1 LITAQNFLF
10 HFVFLLLTATFMSSP
25 IAYKID
31 HSPSYA
37 SLVLTL
43 PPNQTV
49 VVEAGAMAAMDTHI
63 SMKSKLKGG
72 LLKGVG
78 RMLGGESL
86 FLSEFTADRNA
97 GKLYLSP
104 GIPGDIQHYSLTTD
118 RAVIL
123 QSSGFVACSPSV
135 DLDTK
140 FQGLKGFFS
149 GESLF
154 LVRATGEGDLWFSSY
169 GAIIEIPVSGS
180 YVVDTGHVV
189 AFEDS
194 LNYRVEVLNGLSF
207 KNLKTSIFGGEGL
220 VCRFSGQGK
229 LWIQSR
235 KLPPLMNFLNSFRP
249 TSSG

>member
-1 LITAQNFLF
+1 
-10 HFVFLLLTATFMSSP
+10 MKSP
-25 IAYKID
+25 IAYRID

-49 VVEAGAMAAMDTHI
+49 VVEAGAMAAMDMHI

-104 GIPGDIQHYSLTTD
+104 GIPGDIQHYSLTASS
-118 RAVIL
+118 AVIL